1 MFLPKPEFNA
11 IALFYTET
19 GEWGLKNRSDTLSIR
34 QKDRNLRLDK
44 IATGFLTFVMLI
56 FGSSHGS
63 EYRVELCYLGCPAG
77 ASPDSDIILRPIY
90 ALAYN
95 TQYKSADWVVY
106 KVTADSIGI
115 ASSLSRDTVPDNY
128 ISGTLDSADF
138 ADLEGTGLVRSQYV
152 PMVNFAGTPY
162 WSDINYATNVVAR
175 SSALNQ
181 GAWYGL
187 DWAIR
192 NLVNKEEAV
201 FVITGPVYM
210 SAPVVA
216 RLNTPKLHRV
226 PDAFF
231 KIVVTESGLAT
242 AFLHGQDIPVHV
254 HHCDLRVPI
263 AELEKLTNLDFL
275 PEAGSRQFDPLDS
288 GLGCS

>member
-1 MFLPKPEFNA
+1 MQLGKSAASFLTAA
-11 IALFYTET
+11 I
-19 GEWGLKNRSDTLSIR
+19 LSI
-34 QKDRNLRLDK
+34 
-44 IATGFLTFVMLI
+44 
-56 FGSSHGS
+56 GSSYGS

-77 ASPDSDIILRPIY
+77 ASSDSDIILRPIY

-115 ASSLSRDTVPDNY
+115 ASSLSRDPVPDNY
-128 ISGTLDSADF
+128 ISDTLDSADF

-175 SSALNQ
+175 SGALNQ

-201 FVITGPVYM
+201 FVITGPVYR

-216 RLNTPKLHRV
+216 QLNTLKSHRV

-231 KIVVTESGLAT
+231 KIVVTESGFAT
-242 AFLHGQDIPVHV
+242 GFLLGQEIPVHV

-263 AELEKLTNLDFL
+263 TDLEKLTNLDFL